1 MPTTYPVDDLRFRS
15 APRGPEH
22 GRPRPGQAQGLTA
35 EAYAD
40 MIQLGLALLGE
51 HREEMRRERLRQD
64 VAQPFRLPHEE
75 ERP

>member
-1 MPTTYPVDDLRFRS
+1 MPTTCPVDDLHFRS
-15 APRGPEH
+15 ASRGPEH

-51 HREEMRRERLRQD
+51 HREEIRRERLRQA
-64 VAQPFRLPHEE
+64 VAQPFRLPREE
-75 ERP
+75 ERA